1 MELGNFLDKL
11 KGKEKEE
18 PKQFLALV
26 LTDEVVQAAV
36 WSVIEEKTEIIAIG
50 TPVEWD
56 GDTGT
61 TSELITAVDAT
72 ISNAVEG
79 LREEPNEV
87 ILGIPHSW
95 TDKDGVLGVKR
106 EFINK
111 IRKELD
117 LKALGYVTI
126 TDSILSYLKMQEG
139 TPTTSILI
147 QVSRDE
153 LTLGLVRLGHIEFIE
168 TIGRGDDVV
177 EDVTEGIAR
186 FKIIDNLPSRI
197 ILFNSMH
204 NLDEITQ
211 NLLSVN
217 WQTQFN
223 FLHLPK
229 IEALAKDVTIRAL
242 AVAGGAE
249 VAKSLGFSVSS
260 GSALD
265 DVPQPAET
273 EAGRSDPKGEP
284 SPVLLS
290 AEEIGFTS
298 PTENTKIDF
307 IDPEDEPVSAPLTPV
322 SLGSHTPG
330 VLKPSFV
337 MPKFKLPKI
346 HFPKI
351 KFNLS
356 SADHKWWYLFGAL
369 LGLGLLIFWLVW
381 YLPQAT
387 ITVMVL
393 PKTLDQDV
401 EITLSTTDS
410 SINFSDKI
418 VPAQVESVSESGQK
432 MVETTGKKTVGDPA
446 KGSVTIYNRTSATKN
461 FSKGTILS
469 SGNLKFTLDQ
479 DILVASKSANSDYVD
494 VPGKASVAL
503 TALNIGSESNL
514 PASTEFSVASFG
526 KDSYVAKNEEA
537 LTGGSS
543 EEVRVVDKDDQK
555 LLVSDLTNELL
566 KNLETKL
573 IGSSSPGIGVYLIP
587 DSAKVEDVTYSA
599 KIGEKENTL
608 TGNMTIK
615 ATLLRY
621 KTEDVVTLVNSEID
635 QAVPPGYVRSG
646 LPSTV
651 DVTASSV
658 GGSDSSVRGN
668 AKVKVALLPIIDI
681 HTLQTSLKGKRTT
694 AIENILTQTIPGYQ
708 SAVVQLTPRW
718 IPARLKSIPYNSSNI
733 LLNLTPG
740 L

>member
-1 MELGNFLDKL
+1 MELGNFLGKL
-11 KGKEKEE
+11 KGREKEE

-36 WSVIEEKTEIIAIG
+36 WSVLEEKTEIIAIG

-79 LREEPNEV
+79 LPQESNEV

-139 TPTTSILI
+139 TPTTGVLI

-153 LTLGLVRLGHIEFIE
+153 LELVLVRLGHIEAIE

-186 FKIIDNLPSRI
+186 FKIMENLPSRI

-204 NLDEITQ
+204 NLDDIIQ

-242 AVAGGAE
+242 SVAGGSE
-249 VAKSLGFSVSS
+249 VAKSLGFAVSETTPA
-260 GSALD
+260 GPGLAGPD
-265 DVPQPAET
+265 DLPARPGPNET
-273 EAGRSDPKGEP
+273 PDPI
-284 SPVLLS
+284 LLT
-290 AEEIGFTS
+290 AEEIGFA
-298 PTENTKIDF
+298 EEKIDF
-307 IDPEDEPVSAPLTPV
+307 IDPDDEPTPLTPGV
-322 SLGSHTPG
+322 KGSHTPG
-330 VLKPSFV
+330 VSVPRTPFV
-337 MPKFKLPKI
+337 LPKFKLPKI
-346 HFPKI
+346 HLPKI
-351 KFNLS
+351 KLNLS
-356 SADHKWWYLFGAL
+356 FAKPHWWYLFGAL
-369 LGLGLLIFWLVW
+369 LGLGLLAFWFVW
-381 YLPQAT
+381 ILPKAT

-418 VPAQVESVSESGQK
+418 VPAEVESVSESGEK
-432 MVETTGKKTVGDPA
+432 MRETTGKKTVGDPA
-446 KGSVTIYNRTSATKN
+446 GGEVTIYNRTSATKT
-461 FSKGTILS
+461 FTKGTTLS
-469 SGNLKFTLDQ
+469 AGTLKFTLDS
-479 DILVASKSANSDYVD
+479 DIAVASASSTFESMTF
-494 VPGKASVAL
+494 GKANVSI
-503 TALNIGSESNL
+503 TAATIGAESNL
-514 PASTEFSVASFG
+514 TASTEFTVASFG

-543 EEVRVVDKDDQK
+543 EEVRVVGKEDQK
-555 LLVSDLTNELL
+555 LLVKDLTDALL
-566 KNLETKL
+566 KNLEAKL
-573 IGSSSPGIGVYLIP
+573 LGSSSPGMGVYLIA

-651 DVTASSV
+651 DVSASSV
-658 GGSDSSVRGN
+658 GGSDKSVRGN
-668 AKVKVALLPIIDI
+668 AKVKVALLPIID
-681 HTLQTSLKGKRTT
+681 TNALQTSLKGKRTT
-694 AIENILTQTIPGYQ
+694 AIENILTQTVPGYQ
-708 SAVVQLTPRW
+708 STLVQLTPRW
-718 IPARLKSIPYNSSNI
+718 LPARFRLIPYNPKNI
-733 LLNLTPG
+733 LLNITPG

>member
-1 MELGNFLDKL
+1 M
-11 KGKEKEE
+11 
-18 PKQFLALV
+18 
-26 LTDEVVQAAV
+26 
-36 WSVIEEKTEIIAIG
+36 S
-50 TPVEWD
+50 
-56 GDTGT
+56 
-61 TSELITAVDAT
+61 
-72 ISNAVEG
+72 
-79 LREEPNEV
+79 EEPNEV

-153 LTLGLVRLGHIEFIE
+153 LTLVLVRLGHIEAVE

-186 FKIIDNLPSRI
+186 FKIMENLPSRI

-204 NLDEITQ
+204 NLDDIIQ

-242 AVAGGAE
+242 SVAGGSE
-249 VAKSLGFSVSS
+249 VAKSLGFAVSETTPAGPGLA
-260 GSALD
+260 GSD
-265 DVPQPAET
+265 DLPARP
-273 EAGRSDPKGEP
+273 GPNVNPDPEEEI
-284 SPVLLS
+284 LLT
-290 AEEIGFTS
+290 AQEIGFV
-298 PTENTKIDF
+298 EEKIDF
-307 IDPEDEPVSAPLTPV
+307 IDPEDEPPAPI
-322 SLGSHTPG
+322 TPG
-330 VLKPSFV
+330 VKGSHLPAQAGTPGVSVPHVSFAL
-337 MPKFKLPKI
+337 PKFKLPKI

-356 SADHKWWYLFGAL
+356 FAKPQWWYLFGAL
-369 LGLGLLIFWLVW
+369 LGLGLFTFWLVW
-381 YLPQAT
+381 FLPKA
-387 ITVMVL
+387 IVTVIVL

-418 VPAQVESVSESGQK
+418 VPAEVESVSESGQK
-432 MVETTGKKTVGDPA
+432 LVETTGKKTVGDPA
-446 KGSVTIYNRTSATKN
+446 KGEITIYNRTASTKN
-461 FSKGTILS
+461 FPKGTTLS
-469 SGNLKFTLDQ
+469 FGSLKFTLDQ
-479 DILVASKSANSDYVD
+479 DIFVASKSANSDYVD
-494 VPGKASVAL
+494 VPGKSSVAI
-503 TALNIGSESNL
+503 TAATIGAESNL
-514 PASTEFSVASFG
+514 IASTEFNVASFG

-543 EEVRVVDKDDQK
+543 EEVRVVGKDDQK

-573 IGSSSPGIGVYLIP
+573 LGSSNPGIGVYLIP

-608 TGNMTIK
+608 TANMTIK

-635 QAVPPGYVRSG
+635 QAVPPGYIRSG

-658 GGSDSSVRGN
+658 GGSDKSVRGN
-668 AKVKVALLPIIDI
+668 AKVKVALLPIID
-681 HTLQTSLKGKRTT
+681 TNALQSSLKGKHIN
-694 AIENILTQTIPGYQ
+694 AIENILTQTVPGYQ

-718 IPARLKSIPYNSSNI
+718 IPTRLKSIPYNSSNI
-733 LLNLTPG
+733 LLNITPG

>member
-1 MELGNFLDKL
+1 MELGNILGKL
-11 KGKEKEE
+11 KGREKEE
-18 PKQFLALV
+18 PKKFLALV

-36 WSVIEEKTEIIAIG
+36 WSILEEKTEIIAIG

-79 LREEPNEV
+79 LKDEPNEV

-95 TDKDGVLGVKR
+95 IDKDGVLGVKR

-153 LTLGLVRLGHIEFIE
+153 LTLVLVRLGHIELIE

-204 NLDEITQ
+204 NLDEIIQ

-229 IEALAKDVTIRAL
+229 IEALPKDVTIRAL
-242 AVAGGAE
+242 SVAGGSE
-249 VAKSLGFSVSS
+249 VAKSLGFSVSETV
-260 GSALD
+260 LD
-265 DVPQPAET
+265 PAGPGL
-273 EAGRSDPKGEP
+273 AGPDDLPARPGPNGNPD
-284 SPVLLS
+284 PVLLT
-290 AEEIGFTS
+290 AQEIGFV
-298 PTENTKIDF
+298 EEKIDF
-307 IDPEDEPVSAPLTPV
+307 IDPEDEPPVPDSTPLTPGV
-322 SLGSHTPG
+322 KGSHTPG
-330 VLKPSFV
+330 VFAPRV
-337 MPKFKLPKI
+337 KFSLPKI
-346 HFPKI
+346 HLPSI
-351 KFNLS
+351 KFNLP
-356 SADHKWWYLFGAL
+356 SATPRWWYLGGAL
-369 LGLGLLIFWLVW
+369 LGLGLLAFWLVW
-381 YLPQAT
+381 ILPKAT

-418 VPAQVESVSESGQK
+418 VPAEVESVSESGQK

-446 KGSVTIYNRTSATKN
+446 KGTVTIYNKTTSPKT
-461 FSKGTILS
+461 FSKGTTLS
-469 SGNLKFTLDQ
+469 SGNLKFTLDN
-479 DILVASKSANSDYVD
+479 DVSIASASSTTEGITF
-494 VPGKASVAL
+494 GKNTIAI
-503 TALNIGSESNL
+503 TAATIGSESNL
-514 PASTEFSVASFG
+514 TASTEFSIASFG

-543 EEVRVVDKDDQK
+543 EEVRVVGKDDQK

-608 TGNMTIK
+608 TANMTIK

-668 AKVKVALLPIIDI
+668 AKVKVALLPIIDTNTI
-681 HTLQTSLKGKRTT
+681 QTSLKGKRTT
-694 AIENILTQTIPGYQ
+694 AIENILTQAVPGYQ
-708 SAVVQLTPRW
+708 SAVVQITPRW
-718 IPARLKSIPYNSSNI
+718 IPTRLKSIPYNSSNI
-733 LLNLTPG
+733 LLNITPG
-740 L
+740 I